1 VRRRLPKKLCFYK
14 KHPVLKATPKP
25 HNYSEETILNANKW
39 WNKSNVRLEVDEN
52 NKIYAT
58 PVIKKRVLLVQ
69 KDIDK
74 EGNLSNEV
82 IPITRNQKT
91 TPKSKKVELPSA
103 LAFQKRQSLL
113 MTPSQ
118 SLGHSRKL
126 LQMKTVGVLNPLVGS
141 RVKEEHDMQNLKPSA
156 EFFSRLNYVHQL
168 KEDRQGLQAWSKSF
182 SEAINDVKIQN
193 KEFLKSIHPK
203 FKRRFAQLPG
213 ISKKTIVF
221 GLDRVLVKTNF
232 EKDRED

>member
-1 VRRRLPKKLCFYK
+1 M
-14 KHPVLKATPKP
+14 
-25 HNYSEETILNANKW
+25 
-39 WNKSNVRLEVDEN
+39 
-52 NKIYAT
+52 
-58 PVIKKRVLLVQ
+58 Q
-69 KDIDK
+69 KDTDK
-74 EGNLSNEV
+74 EGNLNNEV
-82 IPITRNQKT
+82 IPITRNMNTK
-91 TPKSKKVELPSA
+91 PKAKKVELLPT
-103 LAFQKRQSLL
+103 LAFHKRQSLL

-182 SEAINDVKIQN
+182 SEAINEVKIEN
-193 KEFLKSIHPK
+193 RDFLKSINK
-203 FKRRFAQLPG
+203 KYKKRFAQQPG
-213 ISKKTIVF
+213 FSKKTIVF

-232 EKDRED
+232 EKDSDD